1 MDYLTTKQNQL
12 NNRYNELNRMKHIM
26 NNTPTPT
33 DWIDEKYLD
42 ELLERIDYI
51 YEDIQQLKTFL
62 DVAKNTQMYKSELLK
77 KSVK

>member
-1 MDYLTTKQNQL
+1 MDYLTNKQNQL
-12 NNRYNELNRMKHIM
+12 NDKYNELNKMKYIM

-33 DWIDEKYLD
+33 DWIDEKCLD